1 VDFTERSRDMF
12 SEFRKCGNVQGEVF
26 IGDFNQNFTA
36 PVALWFKVEQPK
48 LDHGVCESAA
58 R

>member
-1 VDFTERSRDMF
+1 MW
-12 SEFRKCGNVQGEVF
+12 NVQGEVF

-36 PVALWFKVEQPK
+36 PVGLWFKVEQPK
-48 LDHGVCESAA
+48 LDHGVCESAG